1 MNPPV
6 GEPDKFETEKFNAED
21 GRRLPDEPLDLQ
33 R

>member
-6 GEPDKFETEKFNAED
+6 HEPDKFDNIDTED